1 MRCVTRDTP
10 FGLEWRVFIG
20 KRTLLVCVALDARGV
35 SARGQSCLLQ
45 FEAAMRIMT
54 ITTLHY
60 SFEHFVMKRLVEVR
74 LHLGMAAHA
83 QLRLAELQ
91 EMKR

>member
-1 MRCVTRDTP
+1 MGIV
-10 FGLEWRVFIG
+10 
-20 KRTLLVCVALDARGV
+20 
-35 SARGQSCLLQ
+35 
-45 FEAAMRIMT
+45 T
-54 ITTLHY
+54 ITTFHY
-60 SFEHFVMKRLVEVR
+60 PFENFVMKRFVEVG

>member
-1 MRCVTRDTP
+1 M
-10 FGLEWRVFIG
+10 
-20 KRTLLVCVALDARGV
+20 LL
-35 SARGQSCLLQ
+35 
-45 FEAAMRIMT
+45 FEAAVGIVT
-54 ITTLHY
+54 ITALHY